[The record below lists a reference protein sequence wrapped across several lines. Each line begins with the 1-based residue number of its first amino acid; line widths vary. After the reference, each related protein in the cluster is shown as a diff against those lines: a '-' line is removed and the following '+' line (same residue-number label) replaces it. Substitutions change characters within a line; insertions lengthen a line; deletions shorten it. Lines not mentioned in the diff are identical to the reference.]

1 MDESPSKSKKM
12 LTTKCK
18 NNVRVTKT
26 SLEVGRSKI
35 NSPSAFE
42 TQINAHKPTFPL
54 NFYLGWAYITFWIF
68 LKILALRY
76 CFFWLGPSS
85 VPGLRNAI
93 IQKQSDQ
100 KAINQKSNNPKTI
113 RPMQFSNTVR
123 STC

>member
-68 LKILALRY
+68 LKILALR
-76 CFFWLGPSS
+76 
-85 VPGLRNAI
+85 
-93 IQKQSDQ
+93 
-100 KAINQKSNNPKTI
+100 
-113 RPMQFSNTVR
+113 
-123 STC
+123 